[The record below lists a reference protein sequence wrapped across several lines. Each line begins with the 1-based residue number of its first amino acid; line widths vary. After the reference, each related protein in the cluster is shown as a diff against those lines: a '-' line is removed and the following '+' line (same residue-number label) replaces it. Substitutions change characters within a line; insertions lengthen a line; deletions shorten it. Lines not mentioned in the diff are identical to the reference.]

1 MKTSTIFLVSLIIAA
16 VHTNFLPDCTNTA
29 DGLYP
34 LGSCEPRF
42 LTCSGG
48 IALIMDCPDDL
59 IYHEGLEFC
68 DWRHN
73 IFACGRA
80 EEASAESSGD
90 ASGVATEDGSGAEVE
105 NGSDENSGESSGDEL
120 LENVCENLVNGVYS
134 SRRCTNYYFI
144 CSSNTPRFL
153 SCPTPLFYDP
163 IQQKCSW
170 KEAVEEC
177 QKEIT
182 TAAEEYIPDDQ
193 QNRDE
198 SSGSGSGH
206 PIESCEDKSDGI
218 YPIDECSETFLTCSE
233 GISGIM
239 DCPSTLFFHP
249 SLLICDRQQNIIGCT
264 GSPKPTPACEEDG
277 YFSFGRCASSFTGCT
292 NGRAIIMFCPTGLK
306 FSQSTQMCDYEYNT
320 LECEDR
326 NRKESSLDDDYEKD
340 TSNNFLTPCIHMENG
355 LYALDC
361 TPRVLSCQNG
371 NERVFECPQS
381 LVFNEQSLTC
391 DFPETSLKCRIE
403 DTLLIRYSAISTYDC
418 AIDGLFSNSLCSRDY
433 YRCHGGQLIKHEC
446 ADANAV
452 FSMVEGQCVDAS
464 NLAQC
469 Q

>member
-16 VHTNFLPDCTNTA
+16 VHTNFLPA

-90 ASGVATEDGSGAEVE
+90 ASGDATEDGSGAEVE
-105 NGSDENSGESSGDEL
+105 DGSGENSGESSGDEL

-182 TAAEEYIPDDQ
+182 TTAEEYIPDDQ

-233 GISGIM
+233 GISRIM

-277 YFSFGRCASSFTGCT
+277 YFSFGLCASSFTGCT

-326 NRKESSLDDDYEKD
+326 NRK
-340 TSNNFLTPCIHMENG
+340 
-355 LYALDC
+355 
-361 TPRVLSCQNG
+361 
-371 NERVFECPQS
+371 
-381 LVFNEQSLTC
+381 
-391 DFPETSLKCRIE
+391 
-403 DTLLIRYSAISTYDC
+403 DTLLIRDSAISTYDC

-452 FSMVEGQCVDAS
+452 FSMIEGQCVDAS